1 MKQLTT
7 IEPEESDKKKRWN
20 YPSCY
25 IVPSKVKDG
34 DILGPKLRKADLDE
48 IQAALSSDP
57 VEVLK
62 ESIRLSK
69 PGYTIKDSKS
79 KKPLA
84 CFGVSSYELNT
95 GVIWFLSSE
104 AMFKKNRIQ
113 FIKNSKIWVEKLF
126 RDYEILWNVVDSRN
140 KIHIRWLKWMGFRFI
155 ADIPEY
161 GAEKRMFHQFVRYK
175 YD

>member
-1 MKQLTT
+1 M
-7 IEPEESDKKKRWN
+7 
-20 YPSCY
+20 
-25 IVPSKVKDG
+25 
-34 DILGPKLRKADLDE
+34 
-48 IQAALSSDP
+48 
-57 VEVLK
+57 
-62 ESIRLSK
+62 
-69 PGYTIKDSKS
+69 
-79 KKPLA
+79 
-84 CFGVSSYELNT
+84 SSYELNT

-104 AMFKKNRIQ
+104 VMFKKNRIQ